1 MHQTGPS
8 VIKNDASA
16 TRAGSRRRWFR
27 VGFGAVLL
35 VAAGLRLWNLTE
47 NEYGNFYYAAAVRSM
62 AASWHNFFYA
72 TFDPAGFLMLD
83 KPPVAFWVQVL
94 SVKLLGYN
102 GLALHLP
109 QVLAGVACV
118 ALVYFLT
125 RWVCGDWA
133 ALVAAL
139 VMATTPAAVA
149 VDRSNLPD
157 TLLLLLLVLAAAV
170 VLRGAESGRWW
181 GLLLGAALVGLAFN
195 TKMIVAL
202 ILVLTLY
209 LVHLAA
215 DWRGWR
221 TRVKQLAVATVLL
234 AAVSLSWFLAVDL
247 TPPAARPYVGD
258 TTNNSALSLA
268 FGVFGF
274 GRALG
279 PPPPH
284 GDHHGPPPPGHDHQA
299 PVAGPVSLT
308 AQGGRPGPL
317 RLANRDLAGH
327 ISWLLPFALVGCC
340 VLLSESRRH
349 SSQASLRLTVL
360 LWAGWLLSYA
370 AAFSF
375 SRSPVHPYYLAL
387 LGPPVAFFTGATTL
401 ALQRMCQR
409 SWRGIVLAGTAV
421 VLTAL
426 WEVYVLRFVPAWRA
440 WLAPAVIAGACL
452 PLLVL
457 AVHSVW
463 RCGCVHPTVAKAA
476 VLCGAGALLICPVAW
491 SLTPV
496 LAPGARMVPIAD
508 PMLLAQR
515 PPAQAETEN
524 RDAIAA
530 LVTYLRAEAS
540 SQRYLLAA
548 PDIHFLAPLII
559 ETGAPVMAY
568 GGFSGSDPILSADR
582 FADLVRSNQVRFVA
596 LPKRGPLGLL
606 FPGDRSTVET
616 WVRAHSRRVPHSRW
630 TAEDAFA
637 GVLPQPPAP
646 WGPVGQI
653 VQHTFRTPAFELY
666 DCQP

>member
-1 MHQTGPS
+1 
-8 VIKNDASA
+8 V
-16 TRAGSRRRWFR
+16 
-27 VGFGAVLL
+27 L

-47 NEYGNFYYAAAVRSM
+47 NEYGNFYYAAVVRSM

-72 TFDPAGFLMLD
+72 AFDPAGFLMLD

-118 ALVYFLT
+118 ALVYYLT
-125 RWVCGDWA
+125 RWACGDWA

-157 TLLLLLLVLAAAV
+157 TLLLLLLLLATAV
-170 VLRGAESGRWW
+170 VLRGAQLGRWW
-181 GLLLGAALVGLAFN
+181 GLLLGTVLVGLAFN

-202 ILVLTLY
+202 ILVPTLY

-221 TRVKQLAVATVLL
+221 TRVKRLTVATGLL

-268 FGVFGF
+268 FRVFGF
-274 GRALG
+274 GRAAG
-279 PPPPH
+279 ATQPPH
-284 GDHHGPPPPGHDHQA
+284 GDHHGPPPPGYDRHPPA
-299 PVAGPVSLT
+299 AGHEPLT

-317 RLANRDLAGH
+317 RLANRDMAGH

-349 SSQASLRLTVL
+349 SSPATLRLTVL

-409 SWRGIVLAGTAV
+409 SRRGIVLAGAAI

-426 WEVYVLRFVPAWRA
+426 WEVHVLRFVPSWRA

-452 PLLVL
+452 PMLVL
-457 AVHSVW
+457 ALHSAW
-463 RCGCVHPTVAKAA
+463 RGGRVRPTVAKAA
-476 VLCGAGALLICPVAW
+476 VMCGAAALLICPVAW

-508 PMLLAQR
+508 PMLLVQR
-515 PPAQAETEN
+515 LPAQAEPEN
-524 RDAIAA
+524 RAAIAA
-530 LVTYLRAEAS
+530 LVTYLRAEAP

-559 ETGAPVMAY
+559 ATGAPVMAY
-568 GGFSGSDPILSADR
+568 GGFSGRDPILTADR
-582 FADLVRSNQVRFVA
+582 LADLVRSNQVRFVA
-596 LPKRGPLGLL
+596 LPSRGPLGWL
-606 FPGDRSTVET
+606 FPGDRRTVET
-616 WVRAHSRRVPHSRW
+616 WVRAHGRRVPRSRW
-630 TAEDAFA
+630 TSENAPA
-637 GVLPQPPAP
+637 GVLPRPPAP

-653 VQHTFRTPAFELY
+653 VQHLFRTPAFELY
-666 DCQP
+666 DCQPCSETEEAALRGSSPVVPSMAVPTSM